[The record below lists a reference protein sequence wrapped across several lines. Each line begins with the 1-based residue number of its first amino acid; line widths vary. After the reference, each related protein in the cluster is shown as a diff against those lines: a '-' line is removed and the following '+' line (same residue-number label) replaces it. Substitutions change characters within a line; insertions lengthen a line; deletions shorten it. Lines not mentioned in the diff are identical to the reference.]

1 MILDKFK
8 LTDKV
13 AVVTGAGTGLGR
25 GISLGFAEAGAHIV
39 CAARGVEALE
49 ATAGDVR
56 SRGRKALVVPTDVTD
71 TDQID
76 KLVSKTMAEFGRI
89 DILINNSGGAYFIKS
104 MDLTAGEWE
113 GFLRLNLTS
122 VMLCSK
128 AVAKVMMEQNSGNI
142 INMSSQA
149 GRQGVAKHA
158 TYSAA
163 KAGIINLTIA
173 LAWEWSPYNIRV
185 NCIAPGPVLHERTQ
199 EFFSAMPEE
208 VNLGPLVIK
217 RFGTP
222 EDVAAAAVYLA
233 SDASDW
239 VTGQTLN
246 IDGGQRH
253 SYTFDDG
260 VVDFMVNMARPLYW
274 GEGGPPKPDWT
285 GK

>member
-1 MILDKFK
+1 MILDNFK

-13 AVVTGAGTGLGR
+13 AIVTGAGTGLGR
-25 GISLGFAEAGAHIV
+25 GMSMGFAEAGAHVV

-49 ATAGDVR
+49 ATAAEVR
-56 SRGRKALVVPTDVTD
+56 ARGRKALVVPTDVTK

-76 KLVSKTMAEFGRI
+76 NLVSKTMAEFGRI
-89 DILINNSGGAYFIKS
+89 DILVNNSGGAYFIKS
-104 MDLTAGEWE
+104 MDITEGEWE
-113 GFLRLNLTS
+113 GFLRLNLSS

-128 AVAKVMMEQNSGNI
+128 AVAKVMIDQKSGNM
-142 INMSSQA
+142 INISSQA
-149 GRQGVAKHA
+149 GCQGVSKHA

-163 KAGIINLTIA
+163 KAGIINLTLA

-199 EFFSAMPEE
+199 EFFNAMPEE
-208 VNLGPLVIK
+208 VNMAALVIK
-217 RFGTP
+217 RFGIP
-222 EDVAAAAVYLA
+222 EDVAAAAIYLA
-233 SDASDW
+233 SDASSW
-239 VTGQTLN
+239 VTGETLN

-253 SYTFDDG
+253 SYTFDDE

-274 GEGGPPKPDWT
+274 GEGGPPGSNWT